1 MHECSSSCKQMYHIH
16 ARALG
21 GQKTASDP
29 LELELW
35 VVVSWE
41 LNPGPLTEK

>member
-1 MHECSSSCKQMYHIH
+1 MYYIY
-16 ARALG
+16 ARTLG

-29 LELELW
+29 LELELC

-41 LNPGPLTEK
+41 LNLCPLTEQ